1 MQKAT
6 VGGILAL
13 VGSILGALL
22 ALVLL
27 ALPALIQASNS
38 LADYDVA
45 TLRLIQAVYMVMGI
59 GLLLVCVLGIVG
71 GIFALRRRSW
81 GLALAGAIASSLAF
95 YPLGIGAVVLVSM
108 ARPEFTVW
116 SMPPALPVPAPPV
129 P

>member
-1 MQKAT
+1 MQRST

-13 VGSILGALL
+13 VASVLGALL

-27 ALPALIQASNS
+27 ALPALMEASNT
-38 LADYDVA
+38 LADYDPA
-45 TLRLIQAVYMVMGI
+45 ALSLIQGVYVVMGI

-108 ARPEFTVW
+108 SRPEFAVT
-116 SMPPALPVPAPPV
+116 PVPAPP
-129 P
+129 PPPPAL